1 MTMRRTILAGLAAA
15 LTVMLTACGG
25 SDDASKAEPADD
37 VTTSPSAAPTTTA
50 EPEDVDPD
58 ELGGIVAGN
67 PTDLTWRVPEVP
79 ASWKPITSGTGEQT
93 WQVGDSTC
101 AISLMQPAGLG
112 TEPEPTQDQ
121 VLDKYADRTAK
132 ALGYQP
138 TVGDRDTSMFPLVT
152 ASKDVTATS
161 KVSRA
166 SLTGRDGVEGE
177 IYAYRR
183 GDFALVLNT
192 LCGKGAFDAVNAS
205 DFQPFIQALA
215 ISAEY

>member
-1 MTMRRTILAGLAAA
+1 MRRMILAGLGAA
-15 LTVMLTACGG
+15 LTVTLTACGG
-25 SDDASKAEPADD
+25 SDDVTKAEPAEAA
-37 VTTSPSAAPTTTA
+37 TTTPSAAPATTA
-50 EPEDVDPD
+50 EPDEIDPD

-67 PTDLTWRVPEVP
+67 PTDLTWKVPEVP
-79 ASWKPITSGTGEQT
+79 ATWKPITSGAGEQT

-121 VLDKYADRTAK
+121 ILDEYADRAAK

-138 TVGDRDTSMFPLVT
+138 TVGDRDTAMFPLVT
-152 ASKDVTATS
+152 ASEDVTATS

-192 LCGKGAFDAVNAS
+192 LCGKGAFAAVNTS

-215 ISAEY
+215 ISAKY